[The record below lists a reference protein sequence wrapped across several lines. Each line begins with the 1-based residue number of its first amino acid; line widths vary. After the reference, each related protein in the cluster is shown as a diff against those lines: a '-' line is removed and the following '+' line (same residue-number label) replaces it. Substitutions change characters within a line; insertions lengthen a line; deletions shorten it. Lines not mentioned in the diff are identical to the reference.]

1 MFFLLLSSF
10 FSPSSFFAKVF
21 ASPTA
26 TTTID
31 TTTTS
36 VKTRKLR
43 CMLLFV
49 LALLNP
55 SSVVVVDARKPWHRW
70 ARLLGGE
77 NTCAVEDECG
87 PDEIWWHRP
96 DDYPA
101 YANGCGSAS
110 IPVNIARHG
119 DFTPCCNVHDVC
131 YASCGQTKMDCDEA
145 FHMCMI
151 DHCKEKYINPFASS
165 SRHRRELELLEL
177 CLDEA
182 SLYYS
187 GTVGFA
193 CMAYRT
199 AQKNHCSCHQQQ
211 QPEEE
216 GGGGG
221 GRGQEELLVE
231 GPVQSEA
238 GEEQHEKEGNFSV
251 EEGATEF
258 VQIGGGGSQQIL
270 PNSDALESSC

>member
-1 MFFLLLSSF
+1 
-10 FSPSSFFAKVF
+10 
-21 ASPTA
+21 
-26 TTTID
+26 
-31 TTTTS
+31 
-36 VKTRKLR
+36 
-43 CMLLFV
+43 MLLFV
-49 LALLNP
+49 FALLNP
-55 SSVVVVDARKPWHRW
+55 SFVHVVDARKPWHRW

-145 FHMCMI
+145 FHSCMI
-151 DHCKEKYINPFASS
+151 SHCEERYINPFASK
-165 SRHRRELELLEL
+165 SRHRREVEFLEL

-199 AQKNHCSCHQQQ
+199 AQKNHCSCQQQ
-211 QPEEE
+211 EADE
-216 GGGGG
+216 GGGGEGG
-221 GRGQEELLVE
+221 GRRKRQEELPIG
-231 GPVQSEA
+231 GPVQ
-238 GEEQHEKEGNFSV
+238 EEKEEEGQHGKEGNFSV
-251 EEGATEF
+251 EEEETEF
-258 VQIGGGGSQQIL
+258 VLIGEGGSQQIIR
-270 PNSDALESSC
+270 NSDGSESSS